1 MIFGTDEKEVKS
13 METVTLKKE
22 INWEKILGFA
32 PKIKNRKEIWFFNEL
47 GKQISLTKI
56 IKVKIGEGE
65 YILNYYDSEEVE
77 EIEIKN
83 KKSILLLSLK
93 YDKKTGKLK
102 KKVNY
107 NFSEII
113 IYFLETFFQKRIQ
126 NDKEFNSIKKML
138 EEYSE
143 ISLEISEC
151 AL

>member
-1 MIFGTDEKEVKS
+1 

-22 INWEKILGFA
+22 INWQKILGGN
-32 PKIKNRKEIWFFNEL
+32 PIIKNRKEIKFSGEL
-47 GKQISLTKI
+47 DNSMYLTRI
-56 IKVKIGEGE
+56 IKVKILEEE
-65 YILNYYDSEEVE
+65 YILNQYISNKSE

-151 AL
+151 DL

>member
-1 MIFGTDEKEVKS
+1 MEKRKI
-13 METVTLKKE
+13 METVTIKKS
-22 INWEKILGFA
+22 INWQKILGGN
-32 PKIKNRKEIWFFNEL
+32 PIIKNRKEIKFSGEL
-47 GKQISLTKI
+47 DNSMYLTRI
-56 IKVKIGEGE
+56 IKVKILEEE
-65 YILNYYDSEEVE
+65 YILNQYISNKSE

-151 AL
+151 DL